1 MHDVRFALAGAIVL
15 AFGLAAIVVSLA
27 RSALHRAIDTLEIAG
42 RDNRD
47 AVHARARQLVN
58 ALTLLAYGVAAV
70 ASVSFTLAGVATVTR
85 PAPTRSA
92 ALAARAAAPVLPTD
106 PAMRPT
112 CP

>member
-47 AVHARARQLVN
+47 AVHARARQLRS
-58 ALTLLAYGVAAV
+58 T
-70 ASVSFTLAGVATVTR
+70 T
-85 PAPTRSA
+85 PT
-92 ALAARAAAPVLPTD
+92 PTT
-106 PAMRPT
+106 PNTPSSSTGA
-112 CP
+112 CA